1 MDWMR
6 SWSIKKAGWLAAAA
20 LILLIASI
28 VIVSRQFISMRESAR
43 SAVGETRQIVTAL
56 ATLQQTVTDA
66 ETDQRGYILTGDSVY
81 LEPFAEALRLVP
93 GQLARLHDLMRA
105 LPDRQARLAD
115 LERAINAKLGELKQ
129 TVDLYKDRG
138 PDAALAVVRFGIG
151 KDLMAAIRRLMT
163 ELADLEEVRLNASQA
178 RDAGLE
184 REMLWGSA
192 SVGVFC
198 IVLIALAGGSTLVEA
213 VRRRQAAVTMQRLR
227 EEADAARSRMEDWAG
242 VSTDWFWETDADD
255 RFTFLSK
262 ALSGRDLNRLIG
274 QRRREA
280 AGGGDDGALDWQP
293 YVEAVAA
300 RRPYRDFIYQLSDE
314 NQTLYLSISGKPIFD
329 AKGDFLGYRGT
340 GRNVTASVVTETALA
355 QKNAIL
361 EATLRAIP
369 DGIQV
374 VGGDRE
380 LLGWNEQLFTIFGID
395 QATILGDANPA
406 DAVRD
411 AIRVRLRLTTRK
423 LERLRSRREAMLRA
437 GRSVRFERQL
447 TTGRWIEYRAAPMDG
462 GGYVNVYRD
471 IAAWK
476 AREVEIRQA
485 RRAAEAANIAKSNF
499 LATMSHEIRTPMN
512 GIIGMNA
519 LLLDTALNDEQRQ
532 FGDAVRQSAEALL
545 SLLNDILDISK
556 LEAGGVE
563 LEDFPFELEDLI
575 EGTVELLTPKAAE
588 KGLEI
593 GVVLAP
599 QSRGRFIGD
608 AARLRRILLNLLNN
622 AIKFTEHGEILV
634 EARIIGHAGERETVR
649 IEVVDTG
656 IGIAPEQC
664 IRLFN
669 KFTQADASINRR
681 YGGSGLGLAISKELV
696 ELMAGTIGVESEPGR
711 GSRFWVN
718 IPFQR
723 DAAPVQDLSF
733 AAIAEFRILVVDDI
747 EMHRRI
753 LRTRLAPLC
762 RHLGEADTGQA
773 ALIELAAAASRGE
786 RYDLVLLDHSMPG
799 MSGAEV
805 AASIRQMSQLP
816 QPKLIFLSSIDPPG
830 LGVKP
835 VVPGIDA
842 ALAKPIRYR
851 ALLDCI
857 GRIMPGARVPKPL
870 AARRATAPRVT
881 SEPGH
886 RVLIVEDNKINQLVA
901 RKLLEREGFVPTI
914 VENGQEA
921 LEAIERGDFA
931 LVLMDVH
938 MPVMDGITATR
949 RIRGMPGAKARLP
962 IIAMT
967 ADVMEGARDRLL
979 GVGMDDYIAKPIN
992 PPTFRILVRRWTDGA
1007 SAPTAHSIET
1017 AEEDPIFAELRD
1029 KYRSRLLD
1037 DATQLESLWTAFSAS
1052 AETTRR
1058 ARLAEEMMRLAH
1070 SLAGSAA
1077 NFGFAAIG
1085 AAAMPLDGAISVAIE
1100 DPAGFQ
1106 AAPQMEWA
1114 EPMARLIALC
1124 RAAGSEEGHA

>member
-1 MDWMR
+1 MR

-28 VIVSRQFISMRESAR
+28 VMFSRQFAAMRESAR
-43 SAVGETRQIVTAL
+43 SAVGETRQIMTAL

-66 ETDQRGYILTGDSVY
+66 ETDQRGYILTGDNVY

-93 GQLARLHDLMRA
+93 GRLARLRDLMRS
-105 LPDRQARLAD
+105 LPDWQARLAD
-115 LERAINAKLGELKQ
+115 LERAINAKLGELRQ
-129 TVDLYKDRG
+129 TIDLYKDRG

-151 KDLMAAIRRLMT
+151 KDLMATIRRLMT
-163 ELADLEEVRLNASQA
+163 EFADLEEARLNASQV
-178 RDAGLE
+178 RDAALE
-184 REMLWGSA
+184 REMLWGS
-192 SVGVFC
+192 VGIGAFC
-198 IVLIALAGGSTLVEA
+198 IVLIVLAGGSTLAEA

-242 VSTDWFWETDADD
+242 VSTDWFWETDAED

-262 ALSGRDLNRLIG
+262 SLRSRDPNRLIG
-274 QRRREA
+274 RRRREA
-280 AGGGDDGALDWQP
+280 AGGGDDSDWQP
-293 YVEAVAA
+293 YLEAVAA
-300 RRPYRDFIYQLSDE
+300 RQPYRDFVYKLSDD

-329 AKGDFLGYRGT
+329 AKGNFLGYRGT
-340 GRNVTASVVTETALA
+340 GRNVTASVVTETAQV

-374 VGGDRE
+374 VGGDRG
-380 LLGWNEQLFTIFGID
+380 LLEWNEQLFTMFDID
-395 QATILGDANPA
+395 KAAILGAANPA

-411 AIRVRLRLTTRK
+411 AIRARARLTTRK
-423 LERLRSRREAMLRA
+423 LERLRGRRDAMLRA
-437 GRSVRFERQL
+437 GRTVRFERQL
-447 TTGRWIEYRAAPMDG
+447 TTGRWIEYRAMPMDG
-462 GGYVNVYRD
+462 GGYANVYRD
-471 IAAWK
+471 ITAWK
-476 AREVEIRQA
+476 AREVEIRHA
-485 RRAAEAANIAKSNF
+485 RRVAEVANIAKSNF

-532 FGDAVRQSAEALL
+532 FADAVRQSAEALL
-545 SLLNDILDISK
+545 SLLNDILDSSK

-593 GVVLAP
+593 GVALTA

-608 AARLRRILLNLLNN
+608 SARLRRILLNLLNN

-656 IGIAPEQC
+656 IGIAREQC

-681 YGGSGLGLAISKELV
+681 YGGSGLGLAISKQLV

-718 IPFQR
+718 IPIQR
-723 DAAPVQDLSF
+723 DAARVQDLSF

-786 RYDLVLLDHSMPG
+786 HYDLVLLDHSMPG
-799 MSGAEV
+799 MSGAEA
-805 AASIRQMSQLP
+805 AASIRQMPQLP
-816 QPKLIFLSSIDPPG
+816 QPKLILLSSVNQRG
-830 LGVKP
+830 LGAKSGVSD
-835 VVPGIDA
+835 VDA
-842 ALAKPIRYR
+842 TLAKPIRYR

-857 GRIMPGARVPKPL
+857 GRIMPGAHVPKPL
-870 AARRATAPRVT
+870 AARRAIAPRVT
-881 SEPGH
+881 SEFGH

-901 RKLLEREGFVPTI
+901 RKLLEREGHVPII

-921 LEAIERGDFA
+921 LEAIETGDFA

-938 MPVMDGITATR
+938 MPVMDGITTTR
-949 RIRGMPGAKARLP
+949 RIRGMPGAKANLP

-979 GVGMDDYIAKPIN
+979 GAGMDDYIAKPIN
-992 PPTFRILVRRWTDGA
+992 PRTFRILVRRWTDGT
-1007 SAPTAHSIET
+1007 SATAKRSIET
-1017 AEEDPIFAELRD
+1017 QEEDPIFAELRD

-1037 DATQLESLWTAFSAS
+1037 DATQLESLWTAFSGS
-1052 AETTRR
+1052 AETPRR

-1100 DPAGFQ
+1100 DPAGFS

-1114 EPMARLIALC
+1114 EPIAHLVALC
-1124 RAAGSEEGHA
+1124 RAAGSEDGYA